1 MKGNL
6 WKKYKSL
13 DESYYH
19 IPIGTNE
26 QLFGRD
32 EAKQHFSVDGCREF
46 IKRHFD
52 EGDKLE
58 AMAFPFED
66 EWEKNG
72 KHQHTVALYLMGLV
86 LESVFN
92 ESLHQNLSELID
104 AIDKNSGVH
113 TQEMRWNNDLAGWYD
128 YRYTWFLTCLY
139 HDTASCIE
147 SSEECYCLI
156 EQKKQIG
163 FFLGRNNIQ
172 YTPYNYKP
180 IKPLVCL
187 TRFSE
192 DLIKNYFYYRMDS
205 GYLDH
210 GIVAGY
216 LMFDKL
222 VKNFNEKVHKNGEG
236 YTDVTLINGLNYRLA
251 HLDHFAHIADAII
264 CHNLWMS
271 YDDVNNKKYKEYG
284 LMPLIVTNNPDNRL
298 SLPKNSLQFM
308 LCLLDT
314 IEPVKRFTSEV
325 MSAQE
330 VLENISITTTNNPQ
344 GIVIAWTEKLRTQE
358 KFYKWL
364 GDIQELPKWMNITVK
379 PCRHIGD
386 DCCVKI
392 TFR

>member
-1 MKGNL
+1 M
-6 WKKYKSL
+6 
-13 DESYYH
+13 
-19 IPIGTNE
+19 
-26 QLFGRD
+26 
-32 EAKQHFSVDGCREF
+32 
-46 IKRHFD
+46 
-52 EGDKLE
+52 
-58 AMAFPFED
+58 
-66 EWEKNG
+66 
-72 KHQHTVALYLMGLV
+72 
-86 LESVFN
+86 
-92 ESLHQNLSELID
+92 
-104 AIDKNSGVH
+104 
-113 TQEMRWNNDLAGWYD
+113 
-128 YRYTWFLTCLY
+128 
-139 HDTASCIE
+139 
-147 SSEECYCLI
+147 
-156 EQKKQIG
+156 
-163 FFLGRNNIQ
+163 
-172 YTPYNYKP
+172 
-180 IKPLVCL
+180 
-187 TRFSE
+187 
-192 DLIKNYFYYRMDS
+192 
-205 GYLDH
+205 DH
-210 GIVAGY
+210 GIVTGY
-216 LMFDKL
+216 LMFYKL